1 MKKIWTQKDI
11 GMDIIKLLQYSDPLI
26 SAAKL
31 NEILPGKI
39 QTIFIMVAQ
48 SLDQRKNAENKVKCQ
63 AMFLAHLLGSS
74 IGKLIYY
81 TFK

>member
-1 MKKIWTQKDI
+1 
-11 GMDIIKLLQYSDPLI
+11 MDIIKLLQNSDPLI

-48 SLDQRKNAENKVKCQ
+48 IVCSCHLKARELTVAEGEKFQKEVRNALNWKFTK
-63 AMFLAHLLGSS
+63 
-74 IGKLIYY
+74 
-81 TFK
+81 

>member
-1 MKKIWTQKDI
+1 
-11 GMDIIKLLQYSDPLI
+11 MDIIKLLQGSDPLI

-48 SLDQRKNAENKVKCQ
+48 SLDQRKNAENTVKC
-63 AMFLAHLLGSS
+63 
-74 IGKLIYY
+74 
-81 TFK
+81 

>member
-1 MKKIWTQKDI
+1 
-11 GMDIIKLLQYSDPLI
+11 MDIIKLLQYSDPLI
-26 SAAKL
+26 STAKL

-48 SLDQRKNAENKVKCQ
+48 SLDQRKNAENTVKCQ
-63 AMFLAHLLGSS
+63 AMFFAHLLWSS
-74 IGKLIYY
+74 IGKLINY